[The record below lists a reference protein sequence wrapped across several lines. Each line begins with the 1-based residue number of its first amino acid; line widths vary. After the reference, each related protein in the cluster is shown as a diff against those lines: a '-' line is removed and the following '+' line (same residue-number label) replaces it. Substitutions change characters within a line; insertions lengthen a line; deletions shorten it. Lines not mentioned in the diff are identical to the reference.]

1 MVGYKHYFWI
11 IGILLPLLSF
21 SQKKKK
27 PADYTFLSLPNVV
40 VDGDLTEWEGHFYR
54 ADSKL
59 WQCALSRDADHL
71 YAAVVI
77 KDPALQNEAIL
88 RGIVLNMSYNHKK
101 KDGARLIFPLAD
113 RESLRAIRQ
122 DEDHDRKNIKQ
133 DLLHTTR
140 GYFVRGFT
148 KVRDGL
154 LSLHNDYGIQAV
166 AKIDSNQYLRYEAVI
181 PLDLI
186 KFKSDEIAVQLL
198 INTQY
203 HQLQQATK
211 ERTPNYS
218 GMYGIYRPQGPTLRN
233 PYSEETEIWIVD
245 TLK

>member
-1 MVGYKHYFWI
+1 MVGYSYSLWI

-27 PADYTFLSLPNVV
+27 PTDYTFLSLPQVV
-40 VDGDLTEWEGHFYR
+40 VDGDVSEWEGHFYL
-54 ADSKL
+54 AENEL
-59 WQCALSRDADHL
+59 WHCALSRDADHL

-77 KDPALQNEAIL
+77 KDQSLQNEAIL
-88 RGIVLNMSYNHKK
+88 RGIIWNISYNHKK
-101 KDGARLIFPLAD
+101 REGAQLIFPLAD
-113 RESLRAIRQ
+113 RESLRALRQ
-122 DEDHDRKNIKQ
+122 DEDYDRENIRQ
-133 DLLHTTR
+133 DMLHTTR
-140 GYFVRGFT
+140 GYFVKGFT
-148 KVRDGL
+148 RVRDGL
-154 LSLHNDYGIQAV
+154 LSLQNDYGIQAV
-166 AKIDSNQYLRYEAVI
+166 AKIDSNQYLCYEAVV

-203 HQLQQATK
+203 HQLHQATK

-218 GMYGIYRPQGPTLRN
+218 GMYGIYRPVGSTLRN
-233 PYSEETEIWIVD
+233 PHREETEIWVVD